1 MSFKTIT
8 DKAFKKEVDNVIDK
22 VLFSNFFK
30 DVEVKRMDD
39 EIIEV
44 DFLTLEIEKIQDIHK
59 DKLGSG
65 KVTEVMLQQLKE
77 IQKNQKERVE
87 SKEFAYLLEKRL
99 FDEINENFNQRHYKH
114 IQDAYRSYNEQYF
127 RDRINLFRLMDFTRD
142 FTNEEK
148 LLQKEVGYNVEN
160 KKEVKVEEEAT
171 TTTKNLQ

>member
-44 DFLTLEIEKIQDIHK
+44 DFLTLEVEKIQDIHK

-87 SKEFAYLLEKRL
+87 SKEYAYQLEEQLLN
-99 FDEINENFNQRHYKH
+99 EINENFNQRE
-114 IQDAYRSYNEQYF
+114 QDGYRRYNEQYF
-127 RDRINLFRLMDFTRD
+127 RDRINLFRLMVFTRD

-160 KKEVKVEEEAT
+160 KKEVKVEEEET

>member
-39 EIIEV
+39 EIKEV
-44 DFLTLEIEKIQDIHK
+44 DFLTLEVEKIQDIHK
-59 DKLGSG
+59 DELGSG
-65 KVTEVMLQQLKE
+65 KVTEVMLHQLKE

-87 SKEFAYLLEKRL
+87 SKEFAYQLEEQL
-99 FDEINENFNQRHYKH
+99 FNEINENFNQRKE
-114 IQDAYRSYNEQYF
+114 DGYRRYNEQYF

-142 FTNEEK
+142 FTKEEK

>member
-30 DVEVKRMDD
+30 DVEVKRMED

-44 DFLTLEIEKIQDIHK
+44 DFLTLEVEKIQDIHK

-87 SKEFAYLLEKRL
+87 SKEFAYQLEEQLLN
-99 FDEINENFNQRHYKH
+99 EINENFNQRQ
-114 IQDAYRSYNEQYF
+114 QDGYRRYNEQ
-127 RDRINLFRLMDFTRD
+127 
-142 FTNEEK
+142 

-160 KKEVKVEEEAT
+160 KKEVKVEEEET

>member
-30 DVEVKRMDD
+30 DVEVKRMED
-39 EIIEV
+39 EIKEV
-44 DFLTLEIEKIQDIHK
+44 DFLTLEVEKIQDIHK
-59 DKLGSG
+59 DELGSG

-87 SKEFAYLLEKRL
+87 SKEFAYQLEEQL
-99 FDEINENFNQRHYKH
+99 FNEINENFNMYYAQRE
-114 IQDAYRSYNEQYF
+114 QDGYRVYNEQYF

-142 FTNEEK
+142 FTKEEII
-148 LLQKEVGYNVEN
+148 LQEKTGFIN
-160 KKEVKVEEEAT
+160 KKEK
-171 TTTKNLQ
+171 

>member
-39 EIIEV
+39 EIKEV
-44 DFLTLEIEKIQDIHK
+44 DFLTLEVEKIQDIHK

-65 KVTEVMLQQLKE
+65 KVTEVMLHQLKE

-87 SKEFAYLLEKRL
+87 SKEFAYQLEEQLLN
-99 FDEINENFNQRHYKH
+99 EINENFNQRQ
-114 IQDAYRSYNEQYF
+114 QDGYRRYNEQYF

-160 KKEVKVEEEAT
+160 KKEVKVEEKAT

>member
-30 DVEVKRMDD
+30 DVEVKRMGD

-44 DFLTLEIEKIQDIHK
+44 YFLTLEVEKIQDIHK

-87 SKEFAYLLEKRL
+87 SKEFAYQLEEQLLN
-99 FDEINENFNQRHYKH
+99 EINENFNQRE
-114 IQDAYRSYNEQYF
+114 QDGYRRYNEQYF

-160 KKEVKVEEEAT
+160 KKEVKVEEEET

>member
-1 MSFKTIT
+1 MLCFT
-8 DKAFKKEVDNVIDK
+8 VDNVIDK
-22 VLFSNFFK
+22 VLFSNYFK
-30 DVEVKRMDD
+30 DVEVKRMGD

-44 DFLTLEIEKIQDIHK
+44 YFLTLEVEKIQDIHK

-87 SKEFAYLLEKRL
+87 SKEFAYQLEEQLLN
-99 FDEINENFNQRHYKH
+99 EINENFNQRQ
-114 IQDAYRSYNEQYF
+114 QDGYRRYNEQYF

-160 KKEVKVEEEAT
+160 KKEVKVEEEET

>member
-1 MSFKTIT
+1 MG
-8 DKAFKKEVDNVIDK
+8 
-22 VLFSNFFK
+22 
-30 DVEVKRMDD
+30 D

-44 DFLTLEIEKIQDIHK
+44 DFLTLEVEKIQDIHK

-87 SKEFAYLLEKRL
+87 SKEFAYQLEEQLLN
-99 FDEINENFNQRHYKH
+99 EINENFNQRQ
-114 IQDAYRSYNEQYF
+114 QDGYRRYNEQYF

-160 KKEVKVEEEAT
+160 KKEVKVEEEET

>member
-39 EIIEV
+39 EIKEV
-44 DFLTLEIEKIQDIHK
+44 DFLTLEVEKIQDIHK
-59 DKLGSG
+59 DELGSG

-87 SKEFAYLLEKRL
+87 SKEFAYQLEEQL
-99 FDEINENFNQRHYKH
+99 FNEINENFNQRE
-114 IQDAYRSYNEQYF
+114 QDGYRVYNEQYF

-142 FTNEEK
+142 FTHEEK

-160 KKEVKVEEEAT
+160 KKEK
-171 TTTKNLQ
+171 

>member
-39 EIIEV
+39 EIKEV
-44 DFLTLEIEKIQDIHK
+44 DFLTLEVEKIQDIHK
-59 DKLGSG
+59 DELGSG
-65 KVTEVMLQQLKE
+65 KVTEVMLHQLKE
-77 IQKNQKERVE
+77 IQKNQKERVK
-87 SKEFAYLLEKRL
+87 SKEFAYELEEQL
-99 FDEINENFNQRHYKH
+99 FNEINENFTTFK
-114 IQDAYRSYNEQYF
+114 DGYRSYNEQYF

-160 KKEVKVEEEAT
+160 KKEVKVEEEVT

>member
-39 EIIEV
+39 EITEV
-44 DFLTLEIEKIQDIHK
+44 DFLTLEVEKIQDIHK

-87 SKEFAYLLEKRL
+87 SKEFAYQLEEQLLN
-99 FDEINENFNQRHYKH
+99 EINENFNQRE
-114 IQDAYRSYNEQYF
+114 QDGYRRYNEQYF

>member
-39 EIIEV
+39 EIKEV
-44 DFLTLEIEKIQDIHK
+44 DFLTLEVEKIQDIHK

-87 SKEFAYLLEKRL
+87 SKEFAYQLEEQLLN
-99 FDEINENFNQRHYKH
+99 EINENFNQRE
-114 IQDAYRSYNEQYF
+114 QDGYRRYNEQYF

>member
-30 DVEVKRMDD
+30 DVEVKRMED
-39 EIIEV
+39 EIKEV
-44 DFLTLEIEKIQDIHK
+44 DFLTLEVEKIQDIHK

-65 KVTEVMLQQLKE
+65 KVTEVMLHQLKE

-87 SKEFAYLLEKRL
+87 SKQFAYQLEEQL
-99 FDEINENFNQRHYKH
+99 FNEINENFNQRKE
-114 IQDAYRSYNEQYF
+114 DGYRRYNEQYF

>member
-30 DVEVKRMDD
+30 DVEVKKMDD
-39 EIIEV
+39 EIKEV
-44 DFLTLEIEKIQDIHK
+44 DFLTLEVEKIQDIHK

-77 IQKNQKERVE
+77 IQKNQKERVK
-87 SKEFAYLLEKRL
+87 SKEFAYQLEEQL
-99 FDEINENFNQRHYKH
+99 FNEINENFNQRE
-114 IQDAYRSYNEQYF
+114 QDGYRRYNEQYF

>member
-44 DFLTLEIEKIQDIHK
+44 DFLTLEVEKIQDIHK

-87 SKEFAYLLEKRL
+87 SKEFAYQLEEQLLN
-99 FDEINENFNQRHYKH
+99 EINENFNQRQ
-114 IQDAYRSYNEQYF
+114 QDGYRRYNEQYF

>member
-39 EIIEV
+39 EITEV
-44 DFLTLEIEKIQDIHK
+44 DFLTLEVEKIQDIHK

-87 SKEFAYLLEKRL
+87 SKEFAYQLEEQLLN
-99 FDEINENFNQRHYKH
+99 EINENFNQRQ
-114 IQDAYRSYNEQYF
+114 QDGYRRYNEQYF

-148 LLQKEVGYNVEN
+148 LLQKRSW
-160 KKEVKVEEEAT
+160 
-171 TTTKNLQ
+171 L

>member
-39 EIIEV
+39 EIKEV
-44 DFLTLEIEKIQDIHK
+44 DFLTLEVEKIQDIHK
-59 DKLGSG
+59 DELGSG
-65 KVTEVMLQQLKE
+65 KVTEVMLHQLKE

-87 SKEFAYLLEKRL
+87 SKEFAYQLEEQL
-99 FDEINENFNQRHYKH
+99 FNEINENFNQRE
-114 IQDAYRSYNEQYF
+114 QDGYRVYNEQYF

-142 FTNEEK
+142 FTKEEK

-160 KKEVKVEEEAT
+160 KKEVKVEEEEAT
-171 TTTKNLQ
+171 TENLQ

>member
-39 EIIEV
+39 EIKEV
-44 DFLTLEIEKIQDIHK
+44 DFLTLEVEKTQDIHK

-87 SKEFAYLLEKRL
+87 SKQFAYQLEEQLLN
-99 FDEINENFNQRHYKH
+99 EINENFNQRE
-114 IQDAYRSYNEQYF
+114 QDGYRRYNEQYF

>member
-30 DVEVKRMDD
+30 DVEVKKMGD
-39 EIIEV
+39 EITEV
-44 DFLTLEIEKIQDIHK
+44 DFLTLEVEKIQDIHK

-87 SKEFAYLLEKRL
+87 SKEFAYQLEEQLLN
-99 FDEINENFNQRHYKH
+99 EINENFNQRE
-114 IQDAYRSYNEQYF
+114 QDGYRRYNEQYF

-160 KKEVKVEEEAT
+160 KKEVKVEEKAT
-171 TTTKNLQ
+171 PTTKNLQ

>member
-39 EIIEV
+39 EIKEV
-44 DFLTLEIEKIQDIHK
+44 DFLTLEVEKIQDIHK

-87 SKEFAYLLEKRL
+87 SKEFAYQLEEQLLN
-99 FDEINENFNQRHYKH
+99 EINENFNQRE
-114 IQDAYRSYNEQYF
+114 QDGYRRYNEQYF

-160 KKEVKVEEEAT
+160 KKEVKVEEEET